1 MDSDTF
7 GSVMCALGL
16 FREREKAAPAE
27 RGAFAD
33 ADDDGVA
40 GAGEIIDDHD
50 IGNDDDDSDAD
61 AGPGAA
67 AGPSAG
73 PGAGTPWQPPRTPA

>member
-27 RGAFAD
+27 RSAFAN

-50 IGNDDDDSDAD
+50 IGDDDDDSDASP
-61 AGPGAA
+61 APGA
-67 AGPSAG
+67 GT
-73 PGAGTPWQPPRTPA
+73 GTPWQPPRAPA